1 MKLLKIK
8 NLKTNKSFDC
18 KLEDDSV
25 KPYLDRKEP
34 LGHFGLP
41 ERWVQ
46 AKELMEYGNPN
57 DPEHWMWHS
66 EYYEDSDVLE
76 TEERIDEITG
86 ESTTWVKLKAD
97 YTIEIEDITEQL
109 NKEKRITELKKL
121 LSDSDFRM
129 TTDYYKRMS
138 VENQTYWEE
147 SRDSWRTEL
156 RNLGV

>member
-1 MKLLKIK
+1 MKKVIIK
-8 NLKTNKSFDC
+8 NPKNPLVEPNWTWYV
-18 KLEDDSV
+18 EDESQII
-25 KPYLDRKEP
+25 YNETW
-34 LGHFGLP
+34 GLP

-46 AKELMEYGNPN
+46 AKELMENGNPN
-57 DPEHWMWHS
+57 EPEHWMWHS
-66 EYYEDSDVLE
+66 EYYEDSDVLQ

-138 VENQTYWEE
+138 VEDQTYWEE

>member
-34 LGHFGLP
+34 LGHFGKP
-41 ERWVQ
+41 ERWII
-46 AKELMEYGNPN
+46 A
-57 DPEHWMWHS
+57 DS
-66 EYYEDSDVLE
+66 EYYEPSDVLK
-76 TEERIDEITG
+76 TEERISDNTG
-86 ESTTWVKLKAD
+86 ESTSWVLLKAE
-97 YTIEIEDITEQL
+97 YTIEIEDITELL
-109 NKEKRITELKKL
+109 NKEKRITELRKL

-129 TTDYYKRMS
+129 TTDYYKRMTP
-138 VENQTYWEE
+138 ENQTYWEE
-147 SRDSWRTEL
+147 IRDSWRTEL